1 MATIAGMAKKRRIAT
16 DSSSPLENNAL
27 AGLGAL
33 IADVPD
39 AEGPAAAAELE
50 PEPPPGD
57 ASPFAGKLVV
67 RREKK
72 GRGGKAAT
80 VIEGLRAD
88 TPELETLARRMRKDL
103 GIGSHVEHRNV
114 VLQGAQTD
122 RVRAWLLDHGAT
134 KVVVGN

>member
-1 MATIAGMAKKRRIAT
+1 MGKKSRIDT
-16 DSSSPLENNAL
+16 DASTPLENNAL

-33 IADVPD
+33 MADVP
-39 AEGPAAAAELE
+39 EGAAKPSE
-50 PEPPPGD
+50 PEHTPEPAQEHRLGR
-57 ASPFAGKLVV
+57 KLVV

-80 VIEGLRAD
+80 IIEGLTLD
-88 TPELETLARRMRKDL
+88 PDGLSTLARQLRKDL
-103 GIGSHVEHRNV
+103 GCGAHVEGNSV

-122 RVRAWLLDHGAT
+122 RARAWLLEHGAK